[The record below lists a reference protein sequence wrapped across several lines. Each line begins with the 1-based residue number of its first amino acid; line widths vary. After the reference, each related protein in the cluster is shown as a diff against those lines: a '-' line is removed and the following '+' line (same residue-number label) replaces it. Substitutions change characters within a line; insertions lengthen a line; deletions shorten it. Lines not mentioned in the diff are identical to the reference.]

1 MERSISWS
9 HRKSTEINCPSLE
22 YTAKPAYDPVS
33 RDTEEMVLIRSRWD
47 MVERSS
53 ISGATE

>member
-9 HRKSTEINCPSLE
+9 HRKSTEIKCPSLE
-22 YTAKPAYDPVS
+22 YTAKPTHDPVS
-33 RDTEEMVLIRSRWD
+33 RDIEEMVLIRLRWD
-47 MVERSS
+47 MVERSG